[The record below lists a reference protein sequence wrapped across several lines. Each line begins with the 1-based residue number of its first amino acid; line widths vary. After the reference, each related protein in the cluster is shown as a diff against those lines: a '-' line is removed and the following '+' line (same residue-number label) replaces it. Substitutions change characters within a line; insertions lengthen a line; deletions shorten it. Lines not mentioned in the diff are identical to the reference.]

1 MRTRVIRNNLFEN
14 LRERILSGKYPA
26 GYRFP
31 NEPEL
36 AVAFGVARGTLRTAL
51 KELEKENLIVR
62 RVREGTFVKD
72 FRSRNNSV
80 MYYLLPCADYMVKSG
95 FASNYTHMRVISSA
109 LRIASKSDIQLIL
122 LPVSPTNS
130 ADDIDFNTLKSIPQ
144 GARIL
149 LSSSKWYEKVFP
161 YLHQHGCRVAAT
173 ESDFDTI
180 QELSSYGWMVYNTD
194 GSTVFYKALEKFLEN
209 GRRRILIASKN
220 IDDNTRINIKES
232 FARAG
237 LDCKDENILLL
248 DGNSSD
254 TRTALAK
261 RYSEFKFNGL
271 FFYYP
276 ELQLERRKTLNADL
290 HLPSDTMIIAQEQ
303 ASYYS
308 ELEYPVPHFVFD
320 FISIAHDATKWLL
333 SDNKPGVIRVE
344 TSYFTTPQ

>member
-26 GYRFP
+26 GYRFQ

-95 FASNYTHMRVISSA
+95 YPAIYTHMRFISSA
-109 LRIASKSDIQLIL
+109 LRIVSKLDIQLIL

-130 ADDIDFNTLKSIPQ
+130 TDDIDFNTLKSIPQ
-144 GARIL
+144 GGSIL
-149 LSSSKWYEKVFP
+149 LCSSKWYQKVFP
-161 YLHQHGCRVAAT
+161 YLHQQECRVAAT
-173 ESDFDTI
+173 ESDPETM
-180 QELSSYGWMVYNTD
+180 QELSSYGWMVYHTD
-194 GSTVFYKALEKFLEN
+194 GSTVFRKALEKFHEN
-209 GRRRILIASKN
+209 GRRKILVASKFT
-220 IDDNTRINIKES
+220 DDRLYENVKCS
-232 FARAG
+232 FETAG
-237 LDCKDENILLL
+237 IEFKDENILIL

-254 TRTALAK
+254 VRTALAK

-276 ELQLERRKTLNADL
+276 DLQLERRRSLNADL
-290 HLPSDTMIIAQEQ
+290 RLNPEIMIIAREQ
-303 ASYYS
+303 APYYT
-308 ELEYPVPHFVFD
+308 ELEIPVPHFVFD
-320 FISIAHDATKWLL
+320 YMSIAQEATKWLL
-333 SDNKPGVIRVE
+333 SDRKAE
-344 TSYFTTPQ
+344 TVTVHETYFTTPQ